1 MESKTLYLIV
11 AELLD
16 IKEDKNCVITDD
28 DIRGAIEAFKEDLVK
43 EIKEELESI

>member
-1 MESKTLYLIV
+1 MQSKTLDLIV

-16 IKEDKNCVITDD
+16 IKEDKNCIITND

-43 EIKEELESI
+43 EVKEELEKI